1 MKKVRIDWLDSL
13 KGFGILLVILGHTQF
28 PYKDYLYWFHMPLF
42 FILSGYTLHLTYPCK
57 VFVIKKINSFIIPY
71 FIFGILLIFMTYFAD
86 PKMMLLE
93 FLKLFYGGI
102 KNGGTLGTL
111 WFLPTLCLAELI
123 LYILNK
129 KSLLKKYVIIL
140 VLTLLFLTAFISLK
154 VTTQL
159 PFNLNIIPLVVIY
172 LLFGSCFKII
182 YELNFR
188 LKEIVCLCV
197 LLISLVLASKYH
209 FQMDLKYDKITNL
222 YLAVVLPICVTV
234 ILMLGFQ
241 RIRFLE
247 MNPILIYLGKNS
259 LIIMLIHNYF
269 RIFLENKT
277 NFSWF
282 IIFLLTLFLTVLSVK
297 LINLDKINKYL
308 SPKLSIKK

>member
-1 MKKVRIDWLDSL
+1 MKKDRIDWLDSL

-42 FILSGYTLHLTYPCK
+42 FILSGYTLHLTYSCK
-57 VFVIKKINSFIIPY
+57 VFIIKKINSFIIPY
-71 FIFGILLIFMTYFAD
+71 FIFGVLLIFMTYFAN
-86 PKMMLLE
+86 PKAALLE

-111 WFLPTLCLAELI
+111 WFLPTLCLAEML

-129 KSLLKKYVIIL
+129 NYLLKKYVIIL
-140 VLTLLFLTAFISLK
+140 ILPLLFISLN

-172 LLFGSCFKII
+172 LLFGIYFKTF
-182 YELNFR
+182 YELNSH
-188 LKEIVCLCV
+188 LKELVCLCIFV
-197 LLISLVLASKYH
+197 ISLVLAFKYQ
-209 FQMDLKYDKITNL
+209 FQMDLKYDKVTNL
-222 YLAVVLPICVTV
+222 YFAIILPVCMTT
-234 ILMLGFQ
+234 ILIFSFQ
-241 RIRFLE
+241 RIRFLKI
-247 MNPILIYLGKNS
+247 NSILNYLGKNS
-259 LIIMLIHNYF
+259 LTIMLVHNYF
-269 RIFLENKT
+269 RIFLENQT

-282 IIFLLTLFLTVLSVK
+282 VVFLLTTILTVVSVE

-308 SPKLSIKK
+308 TPQIPIKK